1 MVSLVRNV
9 PYMSHIYT
17 LYYTGHVL
25 TMKEKAIKSGFVHL
39 AQKQKILLR
48 NTRSYCCS
56 QRQRKRISLSWYVM
70 YDISL
75 AVCIATLFAD
85 QNMIDQLLSPS
96 LLHFYRTGAERHQLS
111 PDDEEDIEVSLLAF
125 LHY

>member
-9 PYMSHIYT
+9 LHMSPIYT

-25 TMKEKAIKSGFVHL
+25 TMKEKAMKSGFVHL
-39 AQKQKILLR
+39 AQKQKIPFR
-48 NTRSYCCS
+48 STHSYCCS
-56 QRQRKRISLSWYVM
+56 QRQYKRISFSWYVM

-85 QNMIDQLLSPS
+85 QNMVNQLLPPS
-96 LLHFYRTGAERHQLS
+96 LLHFYQTGAERHQLFH
-111 PDDEEDIEVSLLAF
+111 DDEDKEVSLLAF
-125 LHY
+125 LQY